1 MIEREPNELDA
12 WEAASLLARRELSAV
27 DMVRACLARI
37 ELRDGEVHAF
47 QCVAA
52 EAALAHARSLDS
64 GAVRGLLHGLPLG
77 IKDIFDAVGM
87 PATYGSPIY
96 AQHFPVADAAV
107 VALCKAAGGIALGKT
122 VTTEFAAFEPGP
134 TRNPH
139 RLDHTPGGSSSGSA
153 AAVAAHM
160 VPLALGTQTAGSII
174 RPAAF
179 CGVVGYKPSVGRVPR
194 VGLRGLTESF
204 DSVGGFGRSV
214 RDVGLLGAVLLGDK
228 RLAELPD
235 SMADA
240 QPRIG
245 FCHTDLW
252 VVADDSTRDAWA
264 LAVRVL
270 DRAGVATDQ
279 VELPDACAPLCELQ
293 QAVLAFE
300 AARNLADE
308 RLRHPNQISAR
319 LQMLLDEGV
328 AIDGARHAANLARVD
343 LARREIEVC
352 FEDVDALLAPS
363 TIGEAPLGL
372 ESTGDPVFCRYWSLL
387 GLPCVHLPFTRGVT
401 GLPVGLQL
409 IGRHG
414 DDRRLLALAH
424 WLLQLLQAEGLGQG

>member
-1 MIEREPNELDA
+1 MAERKANDLDA
-12 WEAASLLARRELSAV
+12 WEAAALLARRELSAV
-27 DMVRACLARI
+27 DLVRACLARI
-37 ELRDGEVHAF
+37 EQRDPDIHAF

-52 EAALAHARSLDS
+52 ESALAHARSLDS
-64 GAVRGLLHGLPLG
+64 GAIRGLLHGLPIG

-87 PATYGSPIY
+87 PATYGSAIY
-96 AQHFPVADAAV
+96 QQHFPAADAAV
-107 VALCKAAGGIALGKT
+107 VALCKAAGGIAIGKT
-122 VTTEFAAFEPGP
+122 VTTEFAAFEPGA
-134 TRNPH
+134 TRNPL

-153 AAVAAHM
+153 AAVADHM

-194 VGLRGLTESF
+194 TGLRGLAESF
-204 DSVGGFGRSV
+204 DTIGGFGRSV
-214 RDVGLLGAVLLGDK
+214 RDVGLLGAVLLGDR

-245 FCHTDLW
+245 FCRTDLW
-252 VVADDSTRDAWA
+252 MVADDSTRDAWA
-264 LAVRVL
+264 HAAKVL
-270 DRAGVATDQ
+270 DRAGIATAQ

-300 AARNLADE
+300 ATRNLADE
-308 RLRHPNQISAR
+308 RLRHHGQISGR
-319 LQMLLDEGV
+319 LQRLLDEGA
-328 AIDGARHAANLARVD
+328 AIDGARHVNNLARVD

-352 FEDVDALLAPS
+352 FEEVDALLTPS
-363 TIGEAPLGL
+363 TIGEAPHGL
-372 ESTGDPVFCRYWSLL
+372 DSTGDPVFCRYWSLL
-387 GLPCVHLPFTRGVT
+387 GLPCVHLPFAQGVT

-424 WLLQLLQAEGLGQG
+424 WLQQYLRAENLT